1 MTVTSATFVALPAPL
16 GPWVMRV
23 TLTGDG
29 FELRAFPLVAKVG
42 ELDVDLIQISADGT
56 TASGL
61 VAEVPATGARVAIG
75 YLDDPEL
82 ASTDV
87 TFQG

>member
-1 MTVTSATFVALPAPL
+1 VDSGKFLPLESPV

-23 TLTGDG
+23 ILIGED
-29 FELRAFPLVAKVG
+29 FETRAAPLVAKVG
-42 ELDVDLIQISADGT
+42 ELDVDFMQISADGT

-61 VAEVPATGARVAIG
+61 LAEIPPSGARVRIG

-82 ASTDV
+82 ADTEV
-87 TFQG
+87 TFQPA